1 LTDSAKA
8 DINLVMSNAALA
20 TNIVSLD
27 DYRRTRGERRPM
39 RAQPSPATQPA
50 PAVWVY
56 WVPVWV
62 W

>member
-1 LTDSAKA
+1 
-8 DINLVMSNAALA
+8 MSNAALA
-20 TNIVSLD
+20 TNIVNLD
-27 DYRRTRGERRPM
+27 DYRRTRGEKKTM
-39 RAQPSPATQPA
+39 QPLPRFQTNPAPTPT

>member
-1 LTDSAKA
+1 MR
-8 DINLVMSNAALA
+8 NVA
-20 TNIVSLD
+20 TAPTIVSLD
-27 DYRRTRGERRPM
+27 EIRRSRGERKTVPP
-39 RAQPSPATQPA
+39 RAAAVPTTPPA

>member
-1 LTDSAKA
+1 
-8 DINLVMSNAALA
+8 MSNAALA
-20 TNIVSLD
+20 SNIVSLD
-27 DYRRTRGERRPM
+27 EYRRTRGERQAMPPRNQTVT
-39 RAQPSPATQPA
+39 RSTPAT

>member
-1 LTDSAKA
+1 
-8 DINLVMSNAALA
+8 MSNAALA

-27 DYRRTRGERRPM
+27 EYRRTRGERQAM
-39 RAQPSPATQPA
+39 TTSRAQLSNQAAPTTPA

>member
-1 LTDSAKA
+1 
-8 DINLVMSNAALA
+8 MSNAALA
-20 TNIVSLD
+20 QNIVSLD
-27 DYRRTRGERRPM
+27 EYRRTRGGSRQTMAPRPSQT
-39 RAQPSPATQPA
+39 APAYTA

>member
-1 LTDSAKA
+1 
-8 DINLVMSNAALA
+8 MSNAALA
-20 TNIVSLD
+20 SNIVSLD
-27 DYRRTRGERRPM
+27 EYRRTRGERRAMQARGQAVTP
-39 RAQPSPATQPA
+39 QTPAT